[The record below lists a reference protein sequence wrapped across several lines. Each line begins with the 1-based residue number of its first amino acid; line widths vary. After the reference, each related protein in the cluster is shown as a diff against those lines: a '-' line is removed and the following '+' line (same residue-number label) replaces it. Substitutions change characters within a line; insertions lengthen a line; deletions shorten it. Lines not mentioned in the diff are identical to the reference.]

1 MERTIQL
8 VQPMKL
14 AERKLLRVA
23 AYARVSCD
31 KDAMKHSLA
40 AQISYYNEYIQRRSD
55 WAFAGIYADE
65 AYSGTKDDRPR
76 FVQMIKDCKAG
87 KIDRIITKSISR
99 FARNT
104 LTLLTTVR
112 ELRRRGIGIYFED
125 KGIDTLTE
133 AGELMITLLASL
145 AQEESRSTSENCK
158 WRIKKMFEEGYTT
171 PFNLIGY
178 HAVDGLVEL
187 VPEEAEIVRRIF
199 RLYLEGYGKQAIANI
214 LFEEGVPSCLGG
226 EWSTTTIQ
234 SILRNEKYIGDLLLQ
249 KTYITDHVTKVSK
262 RNRGELPQYFIQ
274 DDHEPI
280 ISREM
285 FEAVQTE
292 NARRLEKY
300 AGARGETSELSSL
313 VRCGICGH
321 NYRRKQAA
329 VRTLWCCSTYNR
341 RGKKYCASNA
351 IPETTLKD
359 ACAQVL
365 GLTEYDAESVEK
377 RIVQIEAMPGNV
389 LIFHLN
395 DGSAQEVKWVFPSRS
410 ESWTDEMR
418 EKAADQVR
426 RRYAKTG
433 Y

>member
-1 MERTIQL
+1 M
-8 VQPMKL
+8 
-14 AERKLLRVA
+14 
-23 AYARVSCD
+23 
-31 KDAMKHSLA
+31 
-40 AQISYYNEYIQRRSD
+40 
-55 WAFAGIYADE
+55 
-65 AYSGTKDDRPR
+65 
-76 FVQMIKDCKAG
+76 
-87 KIDRIITKSISR
+87 
-99 FARNT
+99 
-104 LTLLTTVR
+104 
-112 ELRRRGIGIYFED
+112 
-125 KGIDTLTE
+125 
-133 AGELMITLLASL
+133 
-145 AQEESRSTSENCK
+145 
-158 WRIKKMFEEGYTT
+158 
-171 PFNLIGY
+171 
-178 HAVDGLVEL
+178 
-187 VPEEAEIVRRIF
+187 
-199 RLYLEGYGKQAIANI
+199 
-214 LFEEGVPSCLGG
+214 
-226 EWSTTTIQ
+226 
-234 SILRNEKYIGDLLLQ
+234 
-249 KTYITDHVTKVSK
+249 
-262 RNRGELPQYFIQ
+262 PQYFIQ

-285 FEAVQTE
+285 FEAVQAE

-377 RIVQIEAMPGNV
+377 RIVQIEAVPGNV

-395 DGSAQEVKWVFPSRS
+395 DGSTQEVKWVFPSRS

-433 Y
+433 N

>member
-1 MERTIQL
+1 
-8 VQPMKL
+8 
-14 AERKLLRVA
+14 
-23 AYARVSCD
+23 
-31 KDAMKHSLA
+31 
-40 AQISYYNEYIQRRSD
+40 
-55 WAFAGIYADE
+55 
-65 AYSGTKDDRPR
+65 
-76 FVQMIKDCKAG
+76 
-87 KIDRIITKSISR
+87 
-99 FARNT
+99 
-104 LTLLTTVR
+104 
-112 ELRRRGIGIYFED
+112 
-125 KGIDTLTE
+125 
-133 AGELMITLLASL
+133 
-145 AQEESRSTSENCK
+145 
-158 WRIKKMFEEGYTT
+158 
-171 PFNLIGY
+171 
-178 HAVDGLVEL
+178 
-187 VPEEAEIVRRIF
+187 
-199 RLYLEGYGKQAIANI
+199 
-214 LFEEGVPSCLGG
+214 
-226 EWSTTTIQ
+226 
-234 SILRNEKYIGDLLLQ
+234 
-249 KTYITDHVTKVSK
+249 
-262 RNRGELPQYFIQ
+262 
-274 DDHEPI
+274 
-280 ISREM
+280 M

-341 RGKKYCASNA
+341 HGKKYCASNA

-433 Y
+433 N